1 MKALTKKAVD
11 KNLAKAAEKEHSPA
25 VSASTTAA
33 KKLDTPVNTVVKKAE
48 EKQAAAAVKRQ
59 AKKLGLSPS
68 QVCQHKFAACH
79 KGEGLLHHPCSL
91 HILMAPLR
99 LDFKAKPFDLAD
111 RAPIAQYSR
120 PHTDMS
126 KQ

>member
-1 MKALTKKAVD
+1 MSGNQTEPKTVEQSVNRLLWPHMLIYMSIGKACAHVYTQVKAMKALTKKAVD
-11 KNLAKAAEKEHSPA
+11 KNLAKAAEKEHSPS

-68 QVCQHKFAACH
+68 QVCQHN
-79 KGEGLLHHPCSL
+79 
-91 HILMAPLR
+91 
-99 LDFKAKPFDLAD
+99 
-111 RAPIAQYSR
+111 
-120 PHTDMS
+120 
-126 KQ
+126 